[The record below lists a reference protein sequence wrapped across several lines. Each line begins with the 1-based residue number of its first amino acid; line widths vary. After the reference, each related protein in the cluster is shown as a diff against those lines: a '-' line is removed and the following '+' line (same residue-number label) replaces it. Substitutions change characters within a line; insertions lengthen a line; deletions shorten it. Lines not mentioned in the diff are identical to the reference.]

1 MEGGRRQCNRPLEV
15 LPLAV
20 HAPTHPAPSAYTYN
34 TLVMFNA
41 RRGHPCTYRVGS
53 AVLLSAWLVL
63 LSAAAPARAQSA
75 SPNLLKNPGFDWP
88 AQTNGDV
95 CAPGWQKDNAI
106 TPHEWTAYWTCKSGE
121 EVFQDQINRPP
132 EFRVITVDIAP
143 DRVRSYPTSAS
154 FFNYHSL
161 NRSVGLYQIV
171 RDVTPGTR
179 LRFSVWVNLL
189 TTNSSILP
197 LSSAREPGGLR
208 ARACIHTT
216 GNVFLTPNLNDPAV
230 VCSDWIRPYDT
241 WGEAVVEA
249 TAAMNIIAVI
259 VDATADYPVIHND
272 VHVDDASLVVVG
284 GAPTNAQPTPSP
296 SQPPTAT
303 IAESTPAVIVKT
315 PTANIRAAP
324 SFDGAIIT
332 QVGLSTRLPVRAYTA
347 DFAWWQVEF
356 SGAPGGVAYIH
367 SSVVTPNP
375 VLQALIGTGA
385 PASQP
390 ATPAQPTPT
399 PQASRSEPP
408 VVTANTGGSRLNVR
422 AVPSPSGRILG
433 RVPNGTRLSV
443 LSVSADGQW
452 WQVSYANGTAWVMAR
467 YVIPNAAARQLAGR

>member
-1 MEGGRRQCNRPLEV
+1 M
-15 LPLAV
+15 
-20 HAPTHPAPSAYTYN
+20 
-34 TLVMFNA
+34 
-41 RRGHPCTYRVGS
+41 
-53 AVLLSAWLVL
+53 
-63 LSAAAPARAQSA
+63 
-75 SPNLLKNPGFDWP
+75 
-88 AQTNGDV
+88 
-95 CAPGWQKDNAI
+95 
-106 TPHEWTAYWTCKSGE
+106 
-121 EVFQDQINRPP
+121 
-132 EFRVITVDIAP
+132 TVDIAP
-143 DRVRSYPTSAS
+143 DRVQSYPTSAS

-189 TTNSSILP
+189 TTNSNILP

-249 TAAMNIIAVI
+249 TAAMNVITVI

-296 SQPPTAT
+296 SQPSAA
-303 IAESTPAVIVKT
+303 IAAESAPAVTVKM

-332 QVGLSTRLPVRAYTA
+332 QVGLGTRLPVRAYTA

-399 PQASRSEPP
+399 PQALRSEPL

-443 LSVSADGQW
+443 SADGQW
-452 WQVSYANGTAWVMAR
+452 WQVSYANGTAWVMAQ

>member
-1 MEGGRRQCNRPLEV
+1 ML
-15 LPLAV
+15 
-20 HAPTHPAPSAYTYN
+20 
-34 TLVMFNA
+34 NA
-41 RRGHPCTYRVGS
+41 RRGRFRTPWAGV
-53 AVLLSAWLVL
+53 AILLSAWLVL
-63 LSAAAPARAQSA
+63 PSAAAPARAQPA

-132 EFRVITVDIAP
+132 EFRVMTVDIAA

-171 RDVTPGTR
+171 RGVTPGTR

-189 TTNSSILP
+189 TTNSNILP

-249 TAAMNIIAVI
+249 TAAMNVVAVI

-272 VHVDDASLVVVG
+272 VHVDDASLVVVS
-284 GAPTNAQPTPSP
+284 APTNAQPTPLP
-296 SQPPTAT
+296 SQATA
-303 IAESTPAVIVKT
+303 AESAPAVTVKT

-332 QVGLSTRLPVRAYTA
+332 QVGLGARLPVRAYTA

-356 SGAPGGVAYIH
+356 SGAPGGVAYVH
-367 SSVVTPNP
+367 NSVVTPNAA
-375 VLQALIGTGA
+375 LQALIGMGT
-385 PASQP
+385 PASRP
-390 ATPAQPTPT
+390 AAPAQPAPT

-408 VVTANTGGSRLNVR
+408 QVTANTGGSRLNLR
-422 AVPSPSGRILG
+422 AAPSPSGRILG

-452 WQVSYANGTAWVMAR
+452 WQVSYANSAAWVMAQ
-467 YVIPNAAARQLAGR
+467 YVIPNAAARQLTGR

>member
-1 MEGGRRQCNRPLEV
+1 MLRHLQRRLDLQR
-15 LPLAV
+15 AMR
-20 HAPTHPAPSAYTYN
+20 AGA
-34 TLVMFNA
+34 
-41 RRGHPCTYRVGS
+41 
-53 AVLLSAWLVL
+53 AVLLSAG
-63 LSAAAPARAQSA
+63 PALAGAIFPVHAQPSGQ
-75 SPNLLKNPGFDWP
+75 NLLKNPGFDWP

-121 EVFQDQINRPP
+121 EVFQDQVNRPP
-132 EFRVITVDIAP
+132 EFRMMTVDISP

-189 TTNSSILP
+189 TTNSDILP

-249 TAAMNIIAVI
+249 TAAMNVVAVI
-259 VDATADYPVIHND
+259 IDATADYPVIHND
-272 VHVDDASLVVVG
+272 VHIDDASLVVVDSAPASAQPAPSAPSPVA
-284 GAPTNAQPTPSP
+284 APT
-296 SQPPTAT
+296 
-303 IAESTPAVIVKT
+303 AESAPAVVVKT
-315 PTANIRAAP
+315 PTANLRAAP
-324 SFDGAIIT
+324 SFNGAIIT
-332 QVGLSTRLPVRAYTA
+332 QVALGTRLTVRAYTA
-347 DFAWWQVEF
+347 DLTWWQVEF
-356 SGAPGGVAYIH
+356 SGASGGVAYIH
-367 SSVVTPNP
+367 NSVVTPNAA
-375 VLQALIGTGA
+375 LQALIRTEM
-385 PASQP
+385 PMP
-390 ATPAQPTPT
+390 QPTPT
-399 PQASRSEPP
+399 SPPSQPQALPSEPP
-408 VVTANTGGSRLNVR
+408 QVIANTGNSRLNIR
-422 AVPSPSGRILG
+422 SAPSPTARIVG
-433 RVPNGTRLSV
+433 RVPNGTRLNV
-443 LSVSADGQW
+443 LRASADRQW

-467 YVIPNAAARQLAGR
+467 YVMPNAAARQLADR